1 MPNVTTD
8 STTASG
14 EHNQASI
21 QSKAGALIILHIVHL
36 FRKDKHCHAEE
47 DQQDTYVVNFNFL
60 LTIQL
65 TYSYLVSTAKPGGT
79 DPPLALGKLGQEG
92 HKVKA
97 SLCYETKTL
106 SQRNEK

>member
-8 STTASG
+8 STSASV
-14 EHNQASI
+14 EQHQENI

-36 FRKDKHCHAEE
+36 FRKDKHCCAEE
-47 DQQDTYVVNFNFL
+47 DQQDAHLLNFSFL

-65 TYSYLVSTAKPGGT
+65 TYSYLVSTAKSGGT

-92 HKVKA
+92 RKVKA
-97 SLCYETKTL
+97 SLGYETKTL